1 MRREESEG
9 GSSRCQDCGNQAKK
23 DCEHFRCRTC
33 CKSRGF
39 QCQTHVSSTWI
50 PVSRRRQR
58 HQQMQI
64 SSVAQQQQLLG
75 SNPKRH
81 RENPALGT
89 VFITLYKDLQIHK
102 HEFLFEQLK
111 LHSESV

>member
-1 MRREESEG
+1 
-9 GSSRCQDCGNQAKK
+9 
-23 DCEHFRCRTC
+23 
-33 CKSRGF
+33 
-39 QCQTHVSSTWI
+39 
-50 PVSRRRQR
+50 
-58 HQQMQI
+58 MQI